1 MVRRNLGLPHRLISK
16 NFNCVIWVKEK
27 LMDSK
32 IYYYRPIKDENF
44 SSSKISEI
52 ISTINPRVYITEKP
66 EDSLKKEVLTKFKIE
81 SKVKMNKN
89 KFQ

>member
-1 MVRRNLGLPHRLISK
+1 
-16 NFNCVIWVKEK
+16 
-27 LMDSK
+27 MDSK